1 MNPDTTDTL
10 TPRSAEGRYPPA
22 GPYGARLLHGW
33 YETGRPAGL
42 AEHLDR
48 YGPAPL
54 AAAGGALVKAVEQ
67 AGLTGRGGGGF
78 PTGRK
83 LRAVAG
89 KRGPAVVIANGME
102 SEPAS
107 SKDETLLFLAPH
119 LVLDGAV
126 LAAASV
132 GATTV
137 HLCLARTRDGQER
150 QLAQAVE
157 ERRRAGADPVPV
169 EIHTVPH
176 HFVSSEE
183 TSLVNWLNGG
193 EARPQATPP
202 RPFEKGVGRRP
213 TLVDNVET
221 LAHLA
226 LIARY
231 GPAWF
236 RESGSPETPGTTLV
250 TVSGAVRTPG
260 VYEVPMGSSVAR
272 ALGVAGGPTGRLGG
286 VLAGGFFGSWLPVPL
301 NGAALGRGAGVLA
314 ALPEDACG
322 LAETAAALA
331 YLAGQS
337 ARQCGPCRF
346 GLPSVAEDFAE
357 LAWGRPGAALLER
370 LNRRLGVLPGRGG
383 CRHPDGAAR
392 LAASALRVFGD
403 DVLRHVRYGP
413 CSPAH
418 DALVLPVPPARPPG
432 EEEWR

>member
-1 MNPDTTDTL
+1 MNPDTVTTS
-10 TPRSAEGRYPPA
+10 TAPGIRPPD
-22 GPYGARLLHGW
+22 GPYGIRLLHGW
-33 YETGRPAGL
+33 YRTGGPAGL

-54 AAAGGALVKAVEQ
+54 ATARGSLVDAVER

-83 LRAVAG
+83 LAAVAG

-107 SKDETLLFLAPH
+107 RKDATLLHLAPH

-126 LAAASV
+126 LAAEAV
-132 GATTV
+132 GATAV
-137 HLCLARTRDGQER
+137 HVCLARTREDQHGG
-150 QLAQAVE
+150 LARALA
-157 ERRRAGADPVPV
+157 ERRRAGTDRVAVHV
-169 EIHTVPH
+169 HTLPH

-202 RPFEKGVGRRP
+202 RPFEKGVDRRP

-231 GPAWF
+231 GPGWF
-236 RESGSPETPGTTLV
+236 REYGTPEAPGTTLV
-250 TVSGAVRTPG
+250 TLSGAVRSPG
-260 VYEVPMGSSVAR
+260 VYEVPAGSPVTG
-272 ALGVAGGPTGRLGG
+272 ALDAAGGPTGRLGA
-286 VLAGGFFGSWLPVPL
+286 VLAGGFFGHWLPVPL
-301 NGAALGRGAGVLA
+301 EAAALGRGAGVLA
-314 ALPEDACG
+314 ALPEEACG
-322 LAETAAALA
+322 LAETAAALG
-331 YLAGQS
+331 YLAAQS
-337 ARQCGPCRF
+337 ARQCGPCRL
-346 GLPSVAEDFAE
+346 GLPTVAEDFAE
-357 LAWGRPGAALLER
+357 LAWGRSVAAALDR
-370 LNRRLGVLPGRGG
+370 LNRRLGLLPGRGA

-403 DVLRHVRYGP
+403 DVHRHARHGP
-413 CSPAH
+413 CAAAHAPLTLRVPA
-418 DALVLPVPPARPPG
+418 ARPP
-432 EEEWR
+432 EEGEWR

>member
-1 MNPDTTDTL
+1 VNPDTTDTL
-10 TPRSAEGRYPPA
+10 TPRSAEGMYPPA

-107 SKDETLLFLAPH
+107 NKDETLLFLAPH

-157 ERRRAGADPVPV
+157 ERRPGPSRRASADAPPLSTMSRRWP
-169 EIHTVPH
+169 ISRSSPATVPPG
-176 HFVSSEE
+176 S
-183 TSLVNWLNGG
+183 
-193 EARPQATPP
+193 
-202 RPFEKGVGRRP
+202 GR
-213 TLVDNVET
+213 
-221 LAHLA
+221 
-226 LIARY
+226 
-231 GPAWF
+231 
-236 RESGSPETPGTTLV
+236 
-250 TVSGAVRTPG
+250 
-260 VYEVPMGSSVAR
+260 
-272 ALGVAGGPTGRLGG
+272 
-286 VLAGGFFGSWLPVPL
+286 
-301 NGAALGRGAGVLA
+301 
-314 ALPEDACG
+314 
-322 LAETAAALA
+322 AAA
-331 YLAGQS
+331 
-337 ARQCGPCRF
+337 
-346 GLPSVAEDFAE
+346 
-357 LAWGRPGAALLER
+357 
-370 LNRRLGVLPGRGG
+370 RR
-383 CRHPDGAAR
+383 
-392 LAASALRVFGD
+392 
-403 DVLRHVRYGP
+403 
-413 CSPAH
+413 
-418 DALVLPVPPARPPG
+418 PPARP
-432 EEEWR
+432 W